1 MSDYFQAIPK
11 IKFEG
16 KESNNPLAFK
26 YYNPQQKVLGK
37 TIEDHLRM
45 AVCYWHTFNW
55 PGGDPFGG
63 QTFYVLGWNQEILLS
78 KQKIN

>member
-1 MSDYFQAIPK
+1 MSDYFQSIPK

-16 KESNNPLAFK
+16 KESQNPLAFK

-45 AVCYWHTFNW
+45 AVCYWHTF
-55 PGGDPFGG
+55 
-63 QTFYVLGWNQEILLS
+63 
-78 KQKIN
+78 